1 MSATEEPTRVVVVT
15 GAGSGIG
22 RAALDLYTERGW
34 NAVAVDISPAG
45 LGDLADRPDVAAV
58 VGDVASERVN
68 AQAVATA
75 LERFGRLDA
84 AVLNAGYGGGGPIEA
99 PGALDRLAEVLTVN
113 VLGAAAG
120 IRAAAPALR
129 QSGGGAIVVT
139 SSVSGLRGDPSTW
152 AYNAAKAAQINLVR
166 GLAIDYAAEDI
177 RINAIAPG
185 GTVTAMTR
193 SQVEHPTFGATIAR
207 RIPLGRWAQPREQA
221 EAIFF
226 LTSPA
231 ASYITGTV
239 LSVDG
244 GLSANGGILLPPAG
258 PGEPPG

>member
-1 MSATEEPTRVVVVT
+1 MT

-22 RAALDLYTERGW
+22 RATLDLYTERGW
-34 NAVAVDISPAG
+34 NAVAVDISPRG
-45 LGDLADRPDVAAV
+45 LADLADRPDVATV
-58 VGDVASERVN
+58 IGDVARERTN
-68 AQAVATA
+68 AEAAGAA

-84 AVLNAGYGGGGPIEA
+84 AVLNAGYGGGGPLES
-99 PGALDRLAEVLTVN
+99 PGALERLAEVLTVN
-113 VLGAAAG
+113 VIGAAAG
-120 IRAAAPALR
+120 IRGAAPALR
-129 QSGGGAIVVT
+129 ASGGGAIVVT
-139 SSVSGLRGDPSTW
+139 ASVSGLRGDPSTW

-166 GLAIDYAAEDI
+166 GAAIDYAPENI

-185 GTVTAMTR
+185 GTVTPMTR
-193 SQVEHPTFGATIAR
+193 SQVDHPTFGKTIAR

-226 LTSPA
+226 LTSSA

-244 GLSANGGILLPPAG
+244 GLSANGGILLPPSVF
-258 PGEPPG
+258 GEPPS